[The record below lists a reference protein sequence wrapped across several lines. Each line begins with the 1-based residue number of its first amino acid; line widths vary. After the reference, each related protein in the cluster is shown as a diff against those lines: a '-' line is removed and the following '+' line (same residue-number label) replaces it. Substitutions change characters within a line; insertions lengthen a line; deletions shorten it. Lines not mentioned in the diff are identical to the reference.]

1 MKGLN
6 NLSTKV
12 YLRVN
17 SWKESAIDSVR
28 DFVKDEE
35 GASDILSMM
44 IILGV
49 VVAIAF
55 LFRKS
60 LISLVQN
67 LWNSVFTTNDVDPST
82 VKPSWGG

>member
-1 MKGLN
+1 MKKLN
-6 NLSTKV
+6 DLTTKAYV
-12 YLRVN
+12 KVN
-17 SWKESAIDSVR
+17 NMKDNAINSVKEFMA
-28 DFVKDEE
+28 EE
-35 GASDILSMM
+35 RGASDILSMM

-67 LWNSVFTTNDVDPST
+67 LWANVFGTGELDADKVTPA
-82 VKPSWGG
+82 WGE